1 MLSHDW
7 LLHRY
12 YGYRRW
18 MPERLLYHADYFRV
32 RRLLAGDARQ
42 RGAAAAQRLRHV
54 LGTAVAHVPFYR
66 RSVSLSKAQLAN
78 EAPLALL
85 ECFPPLDKAQVMA
98 CQRDFLDERVDP
110 RRLHYVTSGG
120 SSGQGI
126 GLWRSKRL
134 ADIEKAFFD
143 HEWARFGF
151 SAHRSPTL
159 RIGADAR
166 RRAHEAP
173 TQIVGNRLMLSPY
186 HLTAQHR
193 AAIVAA
199 IARFRPRYV
208 HAYPSSAAALAEL
221 IAPDRLRLRLDVRAV
236 LLATEPA
243 TKQQLAAIAGL
254 FGCPVSINYGLTER
268 TGLAFATHWR
278 GVTGPYRFEPLYAVH
293 ENLAATC
300 ANDGYAANARDEI
313 VGTSLWNDLMPLIR
327 YRSGDCGALDAD
339 GVCPAIDGRAQQF
352 LLARDG
358 NRIPGLSIVIDEAT
372 WDFVRLYQV
381 RQSIPG
387 AITLCVVA
395 RTGRLS
401 AAQKQRVLEAQL
413 RRWGGWFDIAVEEV
427 DDIPLA
433 ANSKRQLVVTDT
445 VIHAVSHSVSH
456 SVSDIAS
463 KNVSGGV
470 TDRVRDGS

>member
-1 MLSHDW
+1 MLNNMACHDW
-7 LLHRY
+7 LLQRY
-12 YGYRRW
+12 YRHRRW
-18 MPERLLYHADYFRV
+18 VPERLLYHADYFRV
-32 RRLLAGDARQ
+32 RRLLAGDVGE
-42 RGAAAAQRLRHV
+42 RGAAAAAAQRLRHV
-54 LGTAVAHVPFYR
+54 LGSAVAHVPFYR
-66 RSVSLSKAQLAN
+66 RSVRLSKAQLAN

-85 ECFPPLDKAQVMA
+85 QCFPAIDKAQVMA
-98 CQRDFLDERVDP
+98 CQRDFLDERFDP

-134 ADIEKAFFD
+134 ADIEKAFFA

-151 SAHRSPTL
+151 STHRSRTL

-166 RRAHEAP
+166 RRAHEGA
-173 TQIVGNRLMLSPY
+173 TQVIGNRLMLSPY

-193 AAIVAA
+193 AAIVDA
-199 IARFRPRYV
+199 IARFRPQYV

-221 IAPDRLRLRLDVRAV
+221 IAPDRLRLQLQSGVRAV
-236 LLATEPA
+236 LLASEPA
-243 TKQQLAAIAGL
+243 TEQQLAAIAGL
-254 FGCPVSINYGLTER
+254 FGCPISINYGLTER

-293 ENLAATC
+293 ENMAASGPT
-300 ANDGYAANARDEI
+300 GANASHEL

-327 YRSGDCGALDAD
+327 YRSGDFGALDAN
-339 GVCPAIDGRAQQF
+339 GCCRAIDGRAQEF

-358 NRIPGLSIVIDEAT
+358 TCIPGLSIVIDEAT

-381 RQSIPG
+381 RQRAPG

-395 RTGRLS
+395 RAGRLS
-401 AAQKQRVLEAQL
+401 AAQKQRVLAAQL
-413 RRWGGWFDIAVEEV
+413 RRWGGWFDINVEEV

-433 ANSKRQLVVTDT
+433 ANGKRQLVVTGIVNDG
-445 VIHAVSHSVSH
+445 VQAAVH
-456 SVSDIAS
+456 
-463 KNVSGGV
+463 
-470 TDRVRDGS
+470 DGS